1 MSLGSSFIVTGFFPL
16 TAGSCV
22 GTTSTSTIFHA
33 HYTTAIKTANGTFL
47 AAKLPAYSGSSSN
60 PLPDN
65 SLAFAIAKVFAPA
78 GHDAVVELETL
89 HFVPF
94 PGDSAQSGVPDAP
107 SVFMAVGN
115 VPAAMQIPEGWKAFT
130 LSMREWINNGPRLFP
145 LICVFPNTNRWAKTN
160 PPLPLTSVG
169 VVGTCGGRFA
179 DGTLQI
185 NIDHIAFNIG
195 PAVVNP
201 VTSSPVGG
209 PGPSP
214 STPQHLKYQFAS
226 TTSAYTPSPPVAST
240 SQLYPI
246 TALPGPPAPYT
257 PIPQRGAKRRRTI
270 ASPGPSASNHE
281 DDYTE
286 PEDEEAEPLGKG
298 KRAKKATGK
307 KRQS

>member
-22 GTTSTSTIFHA
+22 RTTSTSTIFHA

-47 AAKLPAYSGSSSN
+47 AAKLRAYSGSSSN

-78 GHDAVVELETL
+78 GRDAVVELETL

-94 PGDSAQSGVPDAP
+94 PGDSAQGVPDAP

-130 LSMREWINNGPRLFP
+130 LSCYSS
-145 LICVFPNTNRWAKTN
+145 CVFPNTNRWANTN

-179 DGTLQI
+179 DGTLQL

-201 VTSSPVGG
+201 VTSSPVVA
-209 PGPSP
+209 PVPVPRRP
-214 STPQHLKYQFAS
+214 STSSISLRRQPC
-226 TTSAYTPSPPVAST
+226 AYTPSPPVAST
-240 SQLYPI
+240 SQLYLI
-246 TALPGPPAPYT
+246 TALPIPPAPYT
-257 PIPQRGAKRRRTI
+257 PIPQRGCGAKRRRTI

-298 KRAKKATGK
+298 KRAKTATGK

>member
-33 HYTTAIKTANGTFL
+33 HYTTTIKTANGTFL
-47 AAKLPAYSGSSSN
+47 AAKLRVYSGSSSN

-78 GHDAVVELETL
+78 GHDATVELEAL

-94 PGDSAQSGVPDAP
+94 PADSAQSGVPDAP

-115 VPAAMQIPEGWKAFT
+115 VPAAMQIPEGWKA
-130 LSMREWINNGPRLFP
+130 
-145 LICVFPNTNRWAKTN
+145 CVFPNTNRWVKTN
-160 PPLPLTSVG
+160 PPLLLTSVG

-195 PAVVNP
+195 PATVNP
-201 VTSSPVGG
+201 VSSSPVGG
-209 PGPSP
+209 AGPSP
-214 STPQHLKYQFAS
+214 SAPQHFKYQFAS
-226 TTSAYTPSPPVAST
+226 TTSTYTPSPPVAST

-246 TALPGPPAPYT
+246 TALPIPPAPYT
-257 PIPQRGAKRRRTI
+257 PIPQRGAKRRR
-270 ASPGPSASNHE
+270 SASNHE

-286 PEDEEAEPLGKG
+286 AEEDEEAEPLGKG